1 MKIKK
6 AQAGAISFVLL
17 AFILLVIVVPAYIV
31 FHGRSAQLYSSS
43 ASTLQ
48 ESLYSWGLEA
58 TGDVRLTGVV
68 DSSNTAQIILS
79 NRGLV
84 PKKIEY
90 ILVMLGEEQRIIRST
105 KVNIELNP
113 NTWIS
118 NALDLSD
125 LCQQNGCNNIVIL
138 AITSDGEI
146 IKSRVYTQEELTN
159 IYGEQNQTA
168 YLTAIQVFPLQGVTG
183 STVSQQLS
191 SGGLIF
197 NETQVALPILELV
210 QNGTFSGLGVYKY
223 LYTDDPTGKL
233 KGDAYVLNLIFSSVN
248 ITLNDIVAG
257 NIFFGYHPS
266 RNDSF
271 NIMVTGDKVSGS
283 ITINNNNPPT
293 SWCDPNSKSF
303 RIKILGFKS
312 FSPSYVF
319 SFTLPN
325 GVKINYTY
333 PPDDPSNLL
342 YLSKSGEAKL
352 SLNGTAEAV
361 YIYCATQSTKTFNYP
376 SSYEPY
382 ILLYRTS
389 NTTSGLSILFTTE
402 DVYYG
407 GVEEINDRRTREP
420 PNSDVSVSPLVLY
433 FKPRN
438 IIITNQA
445 FSGLLINVKY
455 RYHDN
460 ELDYTNYD
468 TALDSEIFSISVV
481 DSDGNTVGGRS
492 FTLRELATTKITSPP
507 LTLPQTAS
515 IYVPLPSPQVA
526 GVKEYYLAIKIWD
539 PFLLNKKRDNYV
551 NDLDLT
557 LLIESLVIIPI
568 S

>member
-48 ESLYSWGLEA
+48 ENLYSSGLEA
-58 TGDVRLTGVV
+58 IGDVRLTGVV

-125 LCQQNGCNNIVIL
+125 LCQQNGCNNIVVL

-146 IKSRVYTQEELTN
+146 IKSRIYTQEELTN

-183 STVSQQLS
+183 STISQQLS
-191 SGGLIF
+191 SGGLIH
-197 NETQVALPILELV
+197 NETQVALPTLELV

-223 LYTDDPTGKL
+223 ISNVDPKNNTNR
-233 KGDAYVLNLIFSSVN
+233 DAYVLNLFFSSVN
-248 ITLNDIVAG
+248 ITLNNIMAG

-283 ITINNNNPPT
+283 ITINDTQLT
-293 SWCDPNSKSF
+293 SWCNPNSKSF

-312 FSPSYVF
+312 FFPSYVF
-319 SFTLPN
+319 SLTLPN
-325 GVKINYTY
+325 GVKANYTY
-333 PPDDPSNLL
+333 PPDDPSKLL
-342 YLSKSGEAKL
+342 YLSTSSSIAKL

-361 YIYCATQSTKTFNYP
+361 YVYCATRSNYP

-407 GVEEINDRRTREP
+407 ANDINDRRTSDA

-445 FSGLLINVKY
+445 FSGLLINVKF

-515 IYVPLPSPQVA
+515 IYVPLPSPQVV

-539 PFLLNKKRDNYV
+539 PFLLNKKGNNYV

-557 LLIESLVIIPI
+557 LLIESLVIIPV

>member
-48 ESLYSWGLEA
+48 ESLYSSGLEA
-58 TGDVRLTGVV
+58 TGDIRLTGVV

-118 NALDLSD
+118 NSLDLSN
-125 LCQQNGCNNIVIL
+125 LCQQNGCNNIVVL

-146 IKSRVYTQEELTN
+146 IKSRIYTQEELTN

-168 YLTAIQVFPLQGVTG
+168 YLTAIQVFPLQSVTG
-183 STVSQQLS
+183 STLSQQLS

-197 NETQVALPILELV
+197 NETQVALPTPELV

-223 LYTDDPTGKL
+223 ISKDEPKNNTDR
-233 KGDAYVLNLIFSSVN
+233 DAYVLNLYYSSVN
-248 ITLNDIVAG
+248 ITLNNIMAG

-271 NIMVTGDKVSGS
+271 NIMVTGDTVSGS
-283 ITINNNNPPT
+283 ITINNNDPLT
-293 SWCDPNSKSF
+293 SWCDSSSKSF

-312 FSPSYVF
+312 FTPSYVF
-319 SFTLPN
+319 SLTLPN
-325 GVKINYTY
+325 GVKANYTY
-333 PPDDPSNLL
+333 PPDDPSKLL
-342 YLSKSGEAKL
+342 YLSTKSSEAKL
-352 SLNGTAEAV
+352 SLNGAAEAV
-361 YIYCATQSTKTFNYP
+361 YVYCETQSNYP

-389 NTTSGLSILFTTE
+389 NTSSGLSILFTTE

-407 GVEEINDRRTREP
+407 ANDVNDQRTSDA
-420 PNSDVSVSPLVLY
+420 PNSDFSVSPLVLY

-438 IIITNQA
+438 IIINNQA
-445 FSGLLINVKY
+445 FSGLLINVKF

-515 IYVPLPSPQVA
+515 IYVPLPSPQVV

-539 PFLLNKKRDNYV
+539 PFLLSKKGNNYM

-557 LLIESLVIIPI
+557 LLIESLVIIPV

>member
-31 FHGRSAQLYSSS
+31 FHGRSVQLYSNS

-48 ESLYSWGLEA
+48 ESLYSSGLEA

-105 KVNIELNP
+105 KVNTELNP

-125 LCQQNGCNNIVIL
+125 LCQQNGCNNIVVL

-146 IKSRVYTQEELTN
+146 IKSRIYRQEELTN
-159 IYGEQNQTA
+159 IYGEQSQTA
-168 YLTAIQVFPLQGVTG
+168 YLTAIQVFPLQSVTG
-183 STVSQQLS
+183 STISQQLS
-191 SGGLIF
+191 SGGIIF
-197 NETQVALPILELV
+197 DETQVALPTPGLV

-223 LYTDDPTGKL
+223 ISIADPKSNTK
-233 KGDAYVLNLIFSSVN
+233 KDAYVLNLFFSSVN

-257 NIFFGYHPS
+257 NIFFGYHPL

-271 NIMVTGDKVSGS
+271 NIMVTGDTVGGS
-283 ITINNNNPPT
+283 ITINSQLT
-293 SWCDPNSKSF
+293 SWCERGSKSF

-319 SFTLPN
+319 SLTLPN
-325 GVKINYTY
+325 GVKANYTY
-333 PPDDPSNLL
+333 PPDDPFKLL
-342 YLSKSGEAKL
+342 YLSTNSSNARL

-361 YIYCATQSTKTFNYP
+361 YVYCATPSDYP

-407 GVEEINDRRTREP
+407 DVKEINDRRTP
-420 PNSDVSVSPLVLY
+420 DAPNSDFSVSPLVLY

-445 FSGLLINVKY
+445 FSGLLINVKF

-481 DSDGNTVGGRS
+481 DSDGNTIGGRS
-492 FTLRELATTKITSPP
+492 FTLRELATTKITNPP

-539 PFLLNKKRDNYV
+539 PFLLNKKGNIYV

>member
-43 ASTLQ
+43 ASTIQ
-48 ESLYSWGLEA
+48 ESLYSSGLEA

-125 LCQQNGCNNIVIL
+125 LCQQNGCNNIVVL

-146 IKSRVYTQEELTN
+146 IKSRIYTQEELTN

-183 STVSQQLS
+183 STISQQLS

-197 NETQVALPILELV
+197 NETQVALPTPELV

-233 KGDAYVLNLIFSSVN
+233 KGDAYVLNLFFSSVN

-283 ITINNNNPPT
+283 ITINDT
-293 SWCDPNSKSF
+293 QLASWCNPNSKSF

-319 SFTLPN
+319 SLTLPN

-333 PPDDPSNLL
+333 PPDDPSKLL
-342 YLSKSGEAKL
+342 YLSTSSSIAEL

-361 YIYCATQSTKTFNYP
+361 YVYCATQSNYP

-407 GVEEINDRRTREP
+407 ANDINDRRTRDA

-539 PFLLNKKRDNYV
+539 PFLLSKKGNNYV

-557 LLIESLVIIPI
+557 LLIESLVIIPV

>member
-48 ESLYSWGLEA
+48 EKLYSSGLEA
-58 TGDVRLTGVV
+58 TGDLRLTGVV

-84 PKKIEY
+84 PKKVEY
-90 ILVMLGEEQRIIRST
+90 ILVMLGEEQRIIKST

-125 LCQQNGCNNIVIL
+125 LCQQNGCNNIVVL

-146 IKSRVYTQEELTN
+146 IKSRVYTQEELTS

-168 YLTAIQVFPLQGVTG
+168 YLTAIQVFPLQSVTG
-183 STVSQQLS
+183 STLSQQLS
-191 SGGLIF
+191 SGGLIN
-197 NETQVALPILELV
+197 NETQVALPTPELV

-223 LYTDDPTGKL
+223 ISKDEPKNNTKR
-233 KGDAYVLNLIFSSVN
+233 DAYVLNLYYSSVN
-248 ITLNDIVAG
+248 ITLNDIVTG

-271 NIMVTGDKVSGS
+271 NIMVSGDTVSGS
-283 ITINNNNPPT
+283 ITVNNNQPT
-293 SWCDPNSKSF
+293 SWCDSSSKSF

-319 SFTLPN
+319 SLTLPN
-325 GVKINYTY
+325 GVKTNYTY
-333 PPDDPSNLL
+333 PPDDPSKLL
-342 YLSKSGEAKL
+342 YLSTNSSIAKL

-361 YIYCATQSTKTFNYP
+361 YVYCAIQSNYP

-407 GVEEINDRRTREP
+407 GVEEINDLRKSDA

-445 FSGLLINVKY
+445 FSGLLINVKF

-468 TALDSEIFSISVV
+468 TALDIEIFSISVV
-481 DSDGNTVGGRS
+481 DSDGNIIGGRS

-515 IYVPLPSPQVA
+515 IYVPLPSPHVV
-526 GVKEYYLAIKIWD
+526 GLKEYYLAIKIWD
-539 PFLLNKKRDNYV
+539 PFLLSKKGDSYV

-557 LLIESLVIIPI
+557 LLIESLVIILI

>member
-48 ESLYSWGLEA
+48 ENLYSSGLEA

-84 PKKIEY
+84 PKKVEY

-125 LCQQNGCNNIVIL
+125 LCQQNGCNNIVVL

-168 YLTAIQVFPLQGVTG
+168 YLTAIQVFPLQSVTG
-183 STVSQQLS
+183 STISQQLS
-191 SGGLIF
+191 SGGLIH
-197 NETQVALPILELV
+197 NETQVALPTLELV

-223 LYTDDPTGKL
+223 ISNVDPKSNTNR
-233 KGDAYVLNLIFSSVN
+233 DAYVLKLYYSSVN
-248 ITLNDIVAG
+248 ITLNNIMAG

-271 NIMVTGDKVSGS
+271 NIMVTGDTVSGS
-283 ITINNNNPPT
+283 ITINNNQLT

-319 SFTLPN
+319 SLTLPN

-333 PPDDPSNLL
+333 PPDDPSKLL
-342 YLSKSGEAKL
+342 YLSTSSSIAKL

-361 YIYCATQSTKTFNYP
+361 YVYCATQSSYP

-402 DVYYG
+402 DVNYG
-407 GVEEINDRRTREP
+407 DAKNINDQRTSDA

-433 FKPRN
+433 FRPRN
-438 IIITNQA
+438 MIITNQA
-445 FSGLLINVKY
+445 FSGLLINVKF

-481 DSDGNTVGGRS
+481 DSDGNTIGGRS
-492 FTLRELATTKITSPP
+492 FTLRELATTKITNPP

-539 PFLLNKKRDNYV
+539 PFLLNKKGGNYV

-557 LLIESLVIIPI
+557 LLTESLVIIPI

>member
-43 ASTLQ
+43 ARTLQ
-48 ESLYSWGLEA
+48 ENLYSSGLEA

-90 ILVMLGEEQRIIRST
+90 ILIMLGEEQRIIRST

-113 NTWIS
+113 NMWIS
-118 NALDLSD
+118 NALGLSD
-125 LCQQNGCNNIVIL
+125 LCQQNRCNNIVIL

-168 YLTAIQVFPLQGVTG
+168 YLTAIQVFPLQSVTG
-183 STVSQQLS
+183 STISQQLS
-191 SGGLIF
+191 SGGLVF
-197 NETQVALPILELV
+197 DETQVALPTLELV

-223 LYTDDPTGKL
+223 ISTVDPKSNP
-233 KGDAYVLNLIFSSVN
+233 KRDAYVLNLFFSSVN
-248 ITLNDIVAG
+248 ITFNYIMAG

-271 NIMVTGDKVSGS
+271 NIMVTGDRVRGS
-283 ITINNNNPPT
+283 ITINDT
-293 SWCDPNSKSF
+293 QLTRWCHPSSKSF

-319 SFTLPN
+319 SLTLPN
-325 GVKINYTY
+325 GVKANYTY
-333 PPDDPSNLL
+333 PPDDPFKLL
-342 YLSKSGEAKL
+342 YLSTKSSEAKL

-361 YIYCATQSTKTFNYP
+361 YVYCATKSNYP

-402 DVYYG
+402 DVYYN
-407 GVEEINDRRTREP
+407 GVEEINDQRRRDA
-420 PNSDVSVSPLVLY
+420 PNSDFSDSPLVLY

-468 TALDSEIFSISVV
+468 TALDSEIFSILVV

-492 FTLRELATTKITSPP
+492 FTLRELATTKITNPP

-539 PFLLNKKRDNYV
+539 PFLLNKKGNNYA

-557 LLIESLVIIPI
+557 LLIESLIIIPI

>member
-1 MKIKK
+1 M
-6 AQAGAISFVLL
+6 
-17 AFILLVIVVPAYIV
+17 
-31 FHGRSAQLYSSS
+31 
-43 ASTLQ
+43 
-48 ESLYSWGLEA
+48 
-58 TGDVRLTGVV
+58 
-68 DSSNTAQIILS
+68 
-79 NRGLV
+79 
-84 PKKIEY
+84 
-90 ILVMLGEEQRIIRST
+90 
-105 KVNIELNP
+105 
-113 NTWIS
+113 
-118 NALDLSD
+118 
-125 LCQQNGCNNIVIL
+125 
-138 AITSDGEI
+138 
-146 IKSRVYTQEELTN
+146 
-159 IYGEQNQTA
+159 
-168 YLTAIQVFPLQGVTG
+168 
-183 STVSQQLS
+183 
-191 SGGLIF
+191 
-197 NETQVALPILELV
+197 
-210 QNGTFSGLGVYKY
+210 
-223 LYTDDPTGKL
+223 
-233 KGDAYVLNLIFSSVN
+233 
-248 ITLNDIVAG
+248 AG

-271 NIMVTGDKVSGS
+271 NIMVTGDTVSGS
-283 ITINNNNPPT
+283 ITVNNNQLT
-293 SWCDPNSKSF
+293 SWCDSKSKSF

-319 SFTLPN
+319 SLTLPN

-333 PPDDPSNLL
+333 PPDDPSKLL
-342 YLSKSGEAKL
+342 YLSTNSSSSSIAKL

-361 YIYCATQSTKTFNYP
+361 YVYCETQSNYP

-407 GVEEINDRRTREP
+407 GVEEINDQRTNDA

-445 FSGLLINVKY
+445 FSGLLINVKF

-515 IYVPLPSPQVA
+515 IYVPLPSPQVV

-539 PFLLNKKRDNYV
+539 PFLLNKKGGNYV

-557 LLIESLVIIPI
+557 LLIESLVIIPV

>member
-48 ESLYSWGLEA
+48 ESLYSSGLEA

-125 LCQQNGCNNIVIL
+125 LCQQNGCNNIVVL

-146 IKSRVYTQEELTN
+146 IKSRIYTQEELTN

-168 YLTAIQVFPLQGVTG
+168 YLTAIQVFPLQSVTG
-183 STVSQQLS
+183 STISQQLS
-191 SGGLIF
+191 SGGLIH
-197 NETQVALPILELV
+197 NETQVALPTLELV
-210 QNGTFSGLGVYKY
+210 KNGTFSGLGVYKY
-223 LYTDDPTGKL
+223 ISKDEPKSNTNR
-233 KGDAYVLNLIFSSVN
+233 DAYVLKLYYSSVN
-248 ITLNDIVAG
+248 ITLNNIMVG

-283 ITINNNNPPT
+283 IKINNNQLT
-293 SWCDPNSKSF
+293 SWCDLSSKSF

-312 FSPSYVF
+312 FFPSYVF
-319 SFTLPN
+319 SLTLPN
-325 GVKINYTY
+325 GAKANYTY

-361 YIYCATQSTKTFNYP
+361 YVYCATQSNYP

-402 DVYYG
+402 DVNYG
-407 GVEEINDRRTREP
+407 GVNDINDLRIP
-420 PNSDVSVSPLVLY
+420 SAPNSDVSVSPLVLY
-433 FKPRN
+433 FRPRN

-445 FSGLLINVKY
+445 FNGLLINVKF

-460 ELDYTNYD
+460 ELDYTNYY

-539 PFLLNKKRDNYV
+539 PFLLSKKGNNYV

>member
-1 MKIKK
+1 M
-6 AQAGAISFVLL
+6 
-17 AFILLVIVVPAYIV
+17 
-31 FHGRSAQLYSSS
+31 
-43 ASTLQ
+43 
-48 ESLYSWGLEA
+48 
-58 TGDVRLTGVV
+58 
-68 DSSNTAQIILS
+68 
-79 NRGLV
+79 
-84 PKKIEY
+84 
-90 ILVMLGEEQRIIRST
+90 
-105 KVNIELNP
+105 
-113 NTWIS
+113 
-118 NALDLSD
+118 
-125 LCQQNGCNNIVIL
+125 
-138 AITSDGEI
+138 
-146 IKSRVYTQEELTN
+146 
-159 IYGEQNQTA
+159 
-168 YLTAIQVFPLQGVTG
+168 
-183 STVSQQLS
+183 
-191 SGGLIF
+191 
-197 NETQVALPILELV
+197 
-210 QNGTFSGLGVYKY
+210 
-223 LYTDDPTGKL
+223 
-233 KGDAYVLNLIFSSVN
+233 
-248 ITLNDIVAG
+248 AG

-271 NIMVTGDKVSGS
+271 NIMVTGDTVSGS
-283 ITINNNNPPT
+283 ITINNNDPLT
-293 SWCDPNSKSF
+293 SWCDPSSKSF

-312 FSPSYVF
+312 FTPSYVF
-319 SFTLPN
+319 SLTLPN
-325 GVKINYTY
+325 GVKANYTY
-333 PPDDPSNLL
+333 PPDDPSKLL
-342 YLSKSGEAKL
+342 YLSTNSSSSSIAKL

-361 YIYCATQSTKTFNYP
+361 YVYCAPQSTKTFNYP

-389 NTTSGLSILFTTE
+389 NTSSGLSILFTTE

-407 GVEEINDRRTREP
+407 ANDVNDQRTSDA
-420 PNSDVSVSPLVLY
+420 PNSDFSVSPLVLY

-445 FSGLLINVKY
+445 FSGLLINVKF

-515 IYVPLPSPQVA
+515 IYVPLPSPQVV

-539 PFLLNKKRDNYV
+539 PFLLSKKGGNYV

-557 LLIESLVIIPI
+557 LLIESLVIIPV

>member
-48 ESLYSWGLEA
+48 ENLYSSGLEA

-68 DSSNTAQIILS
+68 DSNNTAQIILN

-90 ILVMLGEEQRIIRST
+90 ILVILGEEQRVIRST

-118 NALDLSD
+118 NALDLRD
-125 LCQQNGCNNIVIL
+125 LCQQNGCNNIVVL

-159 IYGEQNQTA
+159 IYGEQSQTA

-183 STVSQQLS
+183 STLSQQLS
-191 SGGLIF
+191 SGGLIHD
-197 NETQVALPILELV
+197 ETQVALPTLELV
-210 QNGTFSGLGVYKY
+210 QNGTFGGLGVYKY
-223 LYTDDPTGKL
+223 ISKDEPKSNTTNK
-233 KGDAYVLNLIFSSVN
+233 DAYVLNLFFSSVN
-248 ITLNDIVAG
+248 ITLNNIVAG

-271 NIMVTGDKVSGS
+271 NIMITGDEVSGS
-283 ITINNNNPPT
+283 ITINNNNPPNG
-293 SWCDPNSKSF
+293 WCDSSSKSF
-303 RIKILGFKS
+303 RIKILGFKT

-319 SFTLPN
+319 SLTLPN
-325 GVKINYTY
+325 GVKANYTY
-333 PPDDPSNLL
+333 PPDDPSTLL

-361 YIYCATQSTKTFNYP
+361 YIYCETQSNYP

-382 ILLYRTS
+382 IMLYRTS

-407 GVEEINDRRTREP
+407 GVNDINDLRTRDA

-445 FSGLLINVKY
+445 FSGLLINVKF

-515 IYVPLPSPQVA
+515 IYVPLPSPQVV

-539 PFLLNKKRDNYV
+539 PFLLNKKGGNYV

>member
-31 FHGRSAQLYSSS
+31 FHGRSVQLYSSS

-48 ESLYSWGLEA
+48 ENLYSSGLEA

-90 ILVMLGEEQRIIRST
+90 ILVILGEEQRVIRST

-118 NALDLSD
+118 NALDLRD
-125 LCQQNGCNNIVIL
+125 LCQQNGCNNIVVL

-146 IKSRVYTQEELTN
+146 IKSRIYTQEELTN
-159 IYGEQNQTA
+159 IYREQNQTA
-168 YLTAIQVFPLQGVTG
+168 YLTAIQVLPLQSVTG
-183 STVSQQLS
+183 STISQQLS

-197 NETQVALPILELV
+197 NETQVALPTPELV
-210 QNGTFSGLGVYKY
+210 QNGTFSGLGIYKY
-223 LYTDDPTGKL
+223 ISKDEPKNNTNR
-233 KGDAYVLNLIFSSVN
+233 DAYVLNLYYSSVN
-248 ITLNDIVAG
+248 ITLNNIMAG

-283 ITINNNNPPT
+283 ITINNNNPLT
-293 SWCDPNSKSF
+293 SWCNPSSKSF

-312 FSPSYVF
+312 FVPSYVF
-319 SFTLPN
+319 SLTLPN

-342 YLSKSGEAKL
+342 YLSTNSSSSSIAKL

-361 YIYCATQSTKTFNYP
+361 YVYCATQSKYP

-402 DVYYG
+402 DAYYG
-407 GVEEINDRRTREP
+407 DAKNINDKRTDDA

-445 FSGLLINVKY
+445 FSGLLINVKF

-526 GVKEYYLAIKIWD
+526 GVKDYYLAIKIWD
-539 PFLLNKKRDNYV
+539 PFLLNKKGNNYA

>member
-48 ESLYSWGLEA
+48 ENLYSSGLAA
-58 TGDVRLTGVV
+58 TGDIRLTGVV
-68 DSSNTAQIILS
+68 DSNNTAQIILS

-118 NALDLSD
+118 NSLDLSD
-125 LCQQNGCNNIVIL
+125 LCQQNGCNNIVVL

-168 YLTAIQVFPLQGVTG
+168 YLTAIQVFPLQSVTG
-183 STVSQQLS
+183 STISQQLS
-191 SGGLIF
+191 SGGLIH
-197 NETQVALPILELV
+197 NETQVALPTPELV

-223 LYTDDPTGKL
+223 ISNDDPKNNTNR
-233 KGDAYVLNLIFSSVN
+233 DAYVLNLFFSSVN
-248 ITLNDIVAG
+248 ITLNNIMAG

-271 NIMVTGDKVSGS
+271 NILVTGDMVSGN
-283 ITINNNNPPT
+283 ITINNNNQLT

-312 FSPSYVF
+312 FFPSYVF
-319 SFTLPN
+319 SLTLPN

-333 PPDDPSNLL
+333 PPDDPSKLL
-342 YLSKSGEAKL
+342 YLSTNSSSSSIAKL

-361 YIYCATQSTKTFNYP
+361 YVYCETQLKYP

-402 DVYYG
+402 DAYYG
-407 GVEEINDRRTREP
+407 ANDINDKRTKDA

-445 FSGLLINVKY
+445 FSGLLINVKF

-539 PFLLNKKRDNYV
+539 PFLLNKKGNNYV

-557 LLIESLVIIPI
+557 LLIESLVIIPV

>member
-1 MKIKK
+1 MKIKN

-31 FHGRSAQLYSSS
+31 FHGRSVQLYSSS

-48 ESLYSWGLEA
+48 ESLYSSGLEA

-90 ILVMLGEEQRIIRST
+90 ILIMLGEEQRIIRST

-168 YLTAIQVFPLQGVTG
+168 YLTAIQVFPLQSVTG
-183 STVSQQLS
+183 STISQQLS
-191 SGGLIF
+191 SGGIIF
-197 NETQVALPILELV
+197 NETQVALPTPELV

-223 LYTDDPTGKL
+223 LYTDDPKGKL
-233 KGDAYVLNLIFSSVN
+233 KGDAYVLNRNFSSVN

-257 NIFFGYHPS
+257 NIFFGYHSS

-271 NIMVTGDKVSGS
+271 NIMITGDKVSGR
-283 ITINNNNPPT
+283 ITINNTQLT
-293 SWCDPNSKSF
+293 SWCDPSSKSF

-319 SFTLPN
+319 SLTLPN
-325 GVKINYTY
+325 GVKANYTY
-333 PPDDPSNLL
+333 PPDDPFNLL

-361 YIYCATQSTKTFNYP
+361 YIYCATQSTKPFNYP

-402 DVYYG
+402 DVNYG
-407 GVEEINDRRTREP
+407 GVNDINDLRKSDA
-420 PNSDVSVSPLVLY
+420 PNSDFSVSPLVLY

-481 DSDGNTVGGRS
+481 DSDGKTIGGRS
-492 FTLRELATTKITSPP
+492 FTLRELATTKITNPP

-526 GVKEYYLAIKIWD
+526 GVKEYYLAMKIWD
-539 PFLLNKKRDNYV
+539 PFLLSKKGGNYV

-557 LLIESLVIIPI
+557 LLIESLVIIPV